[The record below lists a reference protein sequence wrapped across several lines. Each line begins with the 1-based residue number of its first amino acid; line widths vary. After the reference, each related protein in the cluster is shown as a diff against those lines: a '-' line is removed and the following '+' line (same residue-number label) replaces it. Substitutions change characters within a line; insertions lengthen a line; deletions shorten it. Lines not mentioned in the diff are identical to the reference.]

1 MNLQII
7 IVIVDLNIMIIDCKS
22 HQLNLNFN
30 IWFFLI
36 KNVLVF
42 SKLLNDTLY
51 PYILSNFILIKFYNV
66 HNSNKW

>member
-1 MNLQII
+1 MICYVCLKHEFTII

-42 SKLLNDTLY
+42 IKLLNDTLY
-51 PYILSNFILIKFYNV
+51 PYILSNFI
-66 HNSNKW
+66 